1 MGLLRLYLALCVV
14 GAHSGPMFPWSAH
27 DAHQAVQI
35 FYLISG
41 FYMQMVYG
49 QYGSPRE
56 FYASR
61 FMRIFIPYWIIL
73 AITVVLSLFAA
84 TVHWNWI
91 WTSLQPYFDHPLQKN
106 GLMGLAFAATTNITL
121 FFQDW
126 VMFLEHDA
134 GEYFRFTD
142 NFRTSNSPLYQ
153 YLLIPQAW
161 TVGVELTFYLLVPF
175 LSKLRSRTLL
185 AVVIASLLARILAY
199 ELLDFKR
206 DPWEYRFFPFELA
219 LFLTGMLSHRLYRI
233 LPYRAIAFQPR
244 NTRDY
249 CLAGLL
255 LALAFAAASKAV
267 ELLGASIGHHYAVLM
282 SYFAWALAIP
292 ALFQIFGK
300 WKHDRF
306 IGELSY
312 PVYLS
317 HLLVVS
323 ITTGVL
329 AKLGLPTEVLGP
341 VCSAFSIVLAAI
353 LYIYIFKPLE
363 SRRHEIAKKIAGATI
378 ESHPA
383 RNVT

>member
-14 GAHSGPMFPWSAH
+14 GAHSGPMFPWPAH
-27 DAHQAVQI
+27 DGHQAVQI

-41 FYMQMVYG
+41 FYMQMVYD
-49 QYGSPRE
+49 QYSSPKE

-73 AITVVLSLFAA
+73 VLTVALSLFAT
-84 TVHWNWI
+84 TVHWNWV
-91 WTSLQPYFDHPLQKN
+91 WTSLQTYFDHPLQRN
-106 GLMGLAFAATTNITL
+106 GLAGIAFAGITNITI

-134 GEYFRFTD
+134 AKSFTLTDDFRS
-142 NFRTSNSPLYQ
+142 SNSPLYQ

-175 LSKLRSRTLL
+175 LSKQRGRTLL
-185 AVVIASLLARILAY
+185 AIVITSLLARVLAY
-199 ELLDFKR
+199 ELLDLKR

-233 LPYRAIAFQPR
+233 LPYQAITFQLGD
-244 NTRDY
+244 TRDY
-249 CLAGLL
+249 CLASLV
-255 LALAFAAASKAV
+255 LAIAFAAGSKAV
-267 ELLGASIGHHYAVLM
+267 ELLGAVIGHHYAVLA
-282 SYFAWALAIP
+282 SYFAWALTIP

-323 ITTGVL
+323 FTAGVL
-329 AKLGLPTEVLGP
+329 GKLGMPNEVLGP
-341 VCSAFSIVLAAI
+341 ACGAFSFLLSAM

-363 SRRHEIAKKIAGATI
+363 SRRHAIAKRIAGGTI
-378 ESHPA
+378 E
-383 RNVT
+383 T